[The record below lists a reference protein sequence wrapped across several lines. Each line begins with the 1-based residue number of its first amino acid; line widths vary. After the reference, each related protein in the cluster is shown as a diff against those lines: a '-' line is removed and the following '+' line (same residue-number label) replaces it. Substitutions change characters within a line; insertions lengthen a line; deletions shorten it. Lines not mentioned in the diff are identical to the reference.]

1 MENQPNKLIVSFE
14 GKEQTISL
22 PAHGEV
28 IFTIAENKVKFI
40 ETRDRKKV

>member
-1 MENQPNKLIVSFE
+1 LENQPKLIVTYE
-14 GKEQTISL
+14 GKTETINL

-40 ETRDRKKV
+40 ETRDRKKI

>member
-1 MENQPNKLIVSFE
+1 MENQPKQLIVTYD
-14 GKEQTISL
+14 GKEERIEL

-40 ETRDRKKV
+40 ETRDRKKI

>member
-1 MENQPNKLIVSFE
+1 LENQPKQLIVTYD
-14 GKEQTISL
+14 GKEDIIVL

-40 ETRDRKKV
+40 ETRDRKKI